1 MIWPRRHRSQVEQLE
16 ANLSEYQR
24 ASEDRRREVDQAQAQ
39 IALLHSR
46 VEELQAAMQQTELS
60 ANSRTEQLRQEYQ
73 ARVDALSREL
83 ADNAAQL
90 HDRVGISSDIEQALR
105 SEIDR
110 LIGEAQ
116 ERNQILQ
123 NRNDELVR
131 VKGEL
136 DSLSERF
143 TQLQTNAIQAESSA
157 SGDAERMRTEYQA
170 QLALLQAELSQ
181 KEWALEERQAIIAGI
196 EQEHR
201 QQIEALRQ
209 QLAEKEHTAAP
220 ADGAFVMGDPNLT
233 EAQREKL
240 HKLDDMVKAIRA
252 GDDVSV
258 CQRRR
263 DGVGKAVSDGS
274 GAGARSTFGNM
285 P

>member
-1 MIWPRRHRSQVEQLE
+1 MTQRRAIAARWNNLKRTLGEQ
-16 ANLSEYQR
+16 QR
-24 ASEDRRREVDQAQAQ
+24 ASEERRREVDQAQAQ

-46 VEELQAAMQQTELS
+46 VEEQQSALQQTELV
-60 ANSRTEQLRQEYQ
+60 ANNRTEQLRQEYA

-83 ADNAAQL
+83 GEHSARLQ
-90 HDRVGISSDIEQALR
+90 DRASANSDIERTLR

-131 VKGEL
+131 VKNDL
-136 DSLSERF
+136 DSLAERF
-143 TQLQTNAIQAESSA
+143 NQLESNAIQAESSA
-157 SGDAERMRTEYQA
+157 SGEAESMRTEFQA

-181 KEWALEERQAIIAGI
+181 KEWALEERQAIVAGL

-201 QQIEALRQ
+201 QQLEALRQ
-209 QLAEKEHTAAP
+209 QLTGKEHPAAP
-220 ADGAFVMGDPNLT
+220 AGDAFVMGDPNLT

-240 HKLDDMVKAIRA
+240 HKLDEMVKAIRS
-252 GDDVSV
+252 GDDNSFPAPSG
-258 CQRRR
+258 RRWQ
-263 DGVGKAVSDGS
+263 S
-274 GAGARSTFGNM
+274 GFAWKRRWRS
-285 P
+285 